1 MAPPV
6 DHYNEP
12 DMNTLLAVCLATVLT
27 VPAFAQKSGS
37 PFAGRWD
44 ITLTS
49 PTRTWGQWME
59 VVEKEGK
66 LGGRVQPAGG
76 AVRDMVEAKVDGSKL
91 IVTTTTRPVTT
102 VWELTGS
109 GDKLTG
115 TQKAG
120 DNVTAQIAAVRA
132 PALKRPMPKAW
143 SAPEPLFNGKDL
155 TGWEVVGNPANSHWL
170 AREGELVN
178 DNPGRGGAN
187 IKTTRKFDDFKLHI
201 EVNCPDHGNSGIYLR
216 GRYEIQI
223 GTEGGS
229 QPTHEMGAIYG
240 YYPAGG
246 NVPLNLG
253 QWSVFDITLVG
264 RYVTVIRDGVKI
276 HDNVEIPGVTGGVL
290 DSNEGEPGPFYIQGD
305 HQGVIR
311 YRNLAVSLPK

>member
-1 MAPPV
+1 M
-6 DHYNEP
+6 
-12 DMNTLLAVCLATVLT
+12 VLM
-27 VPAFAQKSGS
+27 VPAFSQSAKT
-37 PFAGRWD
+37 FTGRWD

-49 PTRTWGQWME
+49 PARTWGQWIE
-59 VVEKEGK
+59 VTETDGK
-66 LGGRVQPAGG
+66 LGGRIQPAGG
-76 AVRDMVEAKVDGSKL
+76 AVREILEAKVEGSKL
-91 IVTTTTRPVTT
+91 IVTTNRQPLT
-102 VWELTGS
+102 VWELSGS

-120 DNVTAQIAAVRA
+120 ESVTAQIAAMRA

-155 TGWEVVGNPANSHWL
+155 AGWEVVGNPANSHWL
-170 AREGELVN
+170 ARDGELVN

-187 IKTTRKFDDFKLHI
+187 IKTTKKFDDFKLHF
-201 EVNCPDHGNSGIYLR
+201 EVNCPDHGNSGVYLR

-223 GTEGGS
+223 GTEGGAK
-229 QPTHEMGAIYG
+229 PANEMGAIYG

-253 QWSVFDITLVG
+253 QWSTFDITLVG

-311 YRNLAVSLPK
+311 YRNLTVSVPK